1 MNTLKKGVLAIFTL
15 TSLLFFTSCE
25 DATTE
30 IETELTIQDKV
41 EILKS
46 SEWLLKGFEDRV
58 MHTFSDGKRFTYY
71 GTDSVFSDEAIPG
84 TEDYTITGDLL
95 TIDFHFGNVS
105 TFELKF
111 SCDNNI
117 VKFYKDGELN
127 SVLYKKDSNYKDC
140 L

>member
-1 MNTLKKGVLAIFTL
+1 MKTLSKLTLAILTL

-25 DATTE
+25 DSSNE
-30 IETELTIQDKV
+30 IQPELTIQNKV

-46 SEWLLKGFEDRV
+46 GEWLLKDFEDRV
-58 MHTFSDGKRFTYY
+58 MHTYKDGKQFTYY

-84 TEDYTITGDLL
+84 TQAYSINGDKLTFDYN
-95 TIDFHFGNVS
+95 FGNIK
-105 TFELKF
+105 TLEIQI

-117 VKFYKDGELN
+117 IEFYDNGELN
-127 SVLYKKDSNYKDC
+127 KTLYRRGSNYKSC